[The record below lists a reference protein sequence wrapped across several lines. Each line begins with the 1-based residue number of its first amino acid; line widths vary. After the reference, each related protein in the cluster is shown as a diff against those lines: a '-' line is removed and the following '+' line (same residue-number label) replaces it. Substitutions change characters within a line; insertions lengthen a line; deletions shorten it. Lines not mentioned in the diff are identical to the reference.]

1 MMGKR
6 KARNACPIGVR
17 QILAV
22 QQLCGLKDIQFEK
35 TIIPLHLDDI
45 GRCSGKNVLHGE

>member
-35 TIIPLHLDDI
+35 TIIPLNPDDI